1 MATDVGTGSTITL
14 GHTNDPYDVSAELTS
29 IEWSGWSA
37 ESVETT
43 HMGTATGRTYI
54 SGDLYDAGELSV
66 EGHFDPTEALPKW
79 TEVGVVT
86 IVFAG
91 NGTPHQW
98 RANAFITE
106 YSVSSPLEDKMTF
119 SATLKFTSGVAKA

>member
-14 GHTNDPYDVSAELTS
+14 GHTNDPYDVTAELTS

-43 HMGTATGRTYI
+43 HMGSSNARSFI
-54 SGDLYDAGELSV
+54 SGDLYDAGELTI

-79 TEVGVVT
+79 TEVGLVS
-86 IVFAG
+86 IAFAG
-91 NGTPHQW
+91 QGTVHLW
-98 RANAFITE
+98 TANAFITE

-119 SATLKFTSGVAKA
+119 SATLKFTSTVAKA